1 VAEKSTVPKVFH
13 SRHFYVRPALE
24 EAFAEHYTD
33 FSDLTIETEAGI
45 SKKLSEVAIEAVSPK
60 RFHRVE
66 IKKQLA
72 ALDIPLETLHSA
84 LSYNA
89 QTVPPNPVASQE
101 IGLSQEA

>member
-45 SKKLSEVAIEAVSPK
+45 SKKLSE